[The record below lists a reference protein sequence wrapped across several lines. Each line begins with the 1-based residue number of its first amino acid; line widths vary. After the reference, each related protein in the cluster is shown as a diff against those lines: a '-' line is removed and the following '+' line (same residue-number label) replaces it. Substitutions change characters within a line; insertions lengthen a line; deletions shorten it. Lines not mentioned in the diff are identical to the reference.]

1 MGKTKDLQRRIVGK
15 TRQAIGEIIGD
26 QDLHDDGKAQA
37 QRGRDEQVKQAKQDK
52 PSELNPLKKLKQL
65 T

>member
-37 QRGRDEQVKQAKQDK
+37 QRGRDERVKQDKQDK
-52 PSELNPLKKLKQL
+52 PSALNPLKKLKQL

>member
-1 MGKTKDLQRRIVGK
+1 MTRTKGLRQRIVGK
-15 TRQAIGEIIGD
+15 TRQAVGEIIGD

-37 QRGRDEQVKQAKQDK
+37 ERGRDEQDK

>member
-1 MGKTKDLQRRIVGK
+1 MSKTKGLQQRIVGK
-15 TRQAIGEIIGD
+15 IRQAVGEIVGD

-37 QRGRDEQVKQAKQDK
+37 ERGRDEQDQ
-52 PSELNPLKKLKQL
+52 PSELNPLTKLKQL

>member
-1 MGKTKDLQRRIVGK
+1 MGKTKHLQRRIAGK

-37 QRGRDEQVKQAKQDK
+37 QRDRQEQDEQAEQDR
-52 PSELNPLKKLKQL
+52 PSELNPLKKLNQL

>member
-1 MGKTKDLQRRIVGK
+1 MGKTKGLQQQIAGK
-15 TRQAIGEIIGD
+15 TKQMVGEIIGD

-37 QRGRDEQVKQAKQDK
+37 ERGHDEQDK
-52 PSELNPLKKLKQL
+52 PSELNPLKKLKQP

>member
-1 MGKTKDLQRRIVGK
+1 MGKTKGLRQRIAGK
-15 TRQAIGEIIGD
+15 AKQVVGEIIGD
-26 QDLHDDGKAQA
+26 QDLHDDGKAEA
-37 QRGRDEQVKQAKQDK
+37 ERGRDEQDK

>member
-1 MGKTKDLQRRIVGK
+1 MGKTKGLQQRIVGK
-15 TRQAIGEIIGD
+15 ARQAVGEIIGD

-37 QRGRDEQVKQAKQDK
+37 ARGRDEQDK
-52 PSELNPLKKLKQL
+52 PGELNPLKKLKQL

>member
-1 MGKTKDLQRRIVGK
+1 MGKTKGLQQRIAGK
-15 TRQAIGEIIGD
+15 TKQAVGEIIGD

-37 QRGRDEQVKQAKQDK
+37 ERGRDEQDK

>member
-1 MGKTKDLQRRIVGK
+1 MGKTKDLQQRIAGK
-15 TRQAIGEIIGD
+15 TKQAVGEIIGD

-37 QRGRDEQVKQAKQDK
+37 ERGRDEQDK
-52 PSELNPLKKLKQL
+52 PGEFNPLKKLKQL

>member
-1 MGKTKDLQRRIVGK
+1 VSKAKGLQQRIVGR
-15 TRQAIGEIIGD
+15 TRQAVGEIIGD

-37 QRGRDEQVKQAKQDK
+37 QRGRDEQDK

>member
-1 MGKTKDLQRRIVGK
+1 MSRTKGLRQRIVGK
-15 TRQAIGEIIGD
+15 TRQAVGEIIGD

-37 QRGRDEQVKQAKQDK
+37 ERGRDEQDK

>member
-1 MGKTKDLQRRIVGK
+1 MGKTKGLQRRIAGK
-15 TRQAIGEIIGD
+15 TKQAVGEIIGD

-37 QRGRDEQVKQAKQDK
+37 ERGRDEQGK

>member
-1 MGKTKDLQRRIVGK
+1 MGKTKGLQQRIAGK
-15 TRQAIGEIIGD
+15 TKQAVGEIVGD

-37 QRGRDEQVKQAKQDK
+37 ERGRAEQDK

>member
-1 MGKTKDLQRRIVGK
+1 MGKTKGLQQRIVGK
-15 TRQAIGEIIGD
+15 TRQAIGEIVGD

-37 QRGRDEQVKQAKQDK
+37 QRGRDEQDK

>member
-1 MGKTKDLQRRIVGK
+1 MSKTKGLQQRIVGK
-15 TRQAIGEIIGD
+15 TRQAVGEIIGD

-37 QRGRDEQVKQAKQDK
+37 KRGRDEQEQ

>member
-1 MGKTKDLQRRIVGK
+1 MGKTKGLKQRIAGK
-15 TRQAIGEIIGD
+15 TKQAVGEIIGD
-26 QDLHDDGKAQA
+26 QDLHDEGKAQA
-37 QRGRDEQVKQAKQDK
+37 ERGRDEQDK

>member
-1 MGKTKDLQRRIVGK
+1 MGKTKGLQHRIAGK
-15 TRQAIGEIIGD
+15 TKQAVGEIIGD

-37 QRGRDEQVKQAKQDK
+37 EHGRDEQDK
-52 PSELNPLKKLKQL
+52 SSELNPLKKLKQL

>member
-1 MGKTKDLQRRIVGK
+1 MGKTKGLQQRIVGK
-15 TRQAIGEIIGD
+15 TKQAVGEIIGD

-37 QRGRDEQVKQAKQDK
+37 ERGRDEQDK

>member
-1 MGKTKDLQRRIVGK
+1 MNKTKRLQQRIVGK
-15 TRQAIGEIIGD
+15 TRQAVGEIIGD
-26 QDLHDDGKAQA
+26 QDLHDEGKAQA
-37 QRGRDEQVKQAKQDK
+37 ERGRDEQDK

>member
-1 MGKTKDLQRRIVGK
+1 MGKTKGLKQRIVGK
-15 TRQAIGEIIGD
+15 ARQAVGEIIGD

-37 QRGRDEQVKQAKQDK
+37 ERGRDEQDK
-52 PSELNPLKKLKQL
+52 PVDINPLKKLKQL

>member
-1 MGKTKDLQRRIVGK
+1 MGKTKGLQQRIAGK
-15 TRQAIGEIIGD
+15 TKQAVGEIIGD
-26 QDLHDDGKAQA
+26 QDLHDEGKAQA
-37 QRGRDEQVKQAKQDK
+37 ERGRDEQDK

>member
-1 MGKTKDLQRRIVGK
+1 MGKTKRLQQRIAGK
-15 TRQAIGEIIGD
+15 TKQAVGEIIGD

-37 QRGRDEQVKQAKQDK
+37 ERGRDEQDK

>member
-1 MGKTKDLQRRIVGK
+1 MSKTKDLAQRIVGR
-15 TRQAIGEIIGD
+15 TRQAVGEIIGD
-26 QDLHDDGKAQA
+26 QTLHDDGKAQA
-37 QRGRDEQVKQAKQDK
+37 QHGRDEREK

>member
-1 MGKTKDLQRRIVGK
+1 MGTAKGLKQRIAGKTK
-15 TRQAIGEIIGD
+15 QAVEIIGD
-26 QDLHDDGKAQA
+26 QELHEDGKTQA
-37 QRGRDEQVKQAKQDK
+37 ERGREEQDQ

>member
-1 MGKTKDLQRRIVGK
+1 MGKTKDLQRQIVGK

-37 QRGRDEQVKQAKQDK
+37 QRGRGKQDK
-52 PSELNPLKKLKQL
+52 QDKLSELNPLKKLKQL

>member
-1 MGKTKDLQRRIVGK
+1 MTRPKGLRQRIVGK
-15 TRQAIGEIIGD
+15 TRQAVGEIIGD
-26 QDLHDDGKAQA
+26 QDLHDDGKAEA
-37 QRGRDEQVKQAKQDK
+37 ERGRDDQDK

>member
-1 MGKTKDLQRRIVGK
+1 MGKTKGLQQRIVGK
-15 TRQAIGEIIGD
+15 AKQAVGEIIGD

-37 QRGRDEQVKQAKQDK
+37 QRRRDEPDK
-52 PSELNPLKKLKQL
+52 PSELNPLKKLKQP